1 MATDQ
6 ALRMTVE
13 EYLAFDLNAERR
25 HEFIDGDIR
34 EVSGASHHHIVI
46 AVDILLHLGAVLD
59 LRQFEPSMNEMRVR
73 IPGAHYY
80 YPDVVVS
87 AVPPTLEFELPA
99 TLIDPLVV
107 IECLSPSTA
116 HIDRGEKLHN
126 YRLIPSLTDY
136 LIVFQDEPR
145 IEQHFRQGERW
156 ERRTV
161 TGLSGVVSLLRL
173 DCELPLA
180 RVYRRVFA

>member
-34 EVSGASHHHIVI
+34 EVSGASRNHILIGDDII
-46 AVDILLHLGAVLD
+46 AYLVNVLNEQ
-59 LRQFEPSMNEMRVR
+59 RFEPYTSNMRVR
-73 IPGAHYY
+73 IPGANYY

-99 TLIDPLVV
+99 TLIDPLVIV
-107 IECLSPSTA
+107 ECLSPSTA
-116 HIDRGEKLHN
+116 HIDRGEKLDN

-136 LIVFQDEPR
+136 LIVSQDEPR
-145 IEQHFRQGERW
+145 IEQHTRSGGGW
-156 ERRTV
+156 ERHV
-161 TGLSGVVSLLRL
+161 ITGLSGVVSLLRL

>member
-13 EYLAFDLNAERR
+13 EYLAFDLNADRR

-34 EVSGASHHHIVI
+34 EMTGGTRHHMHIGGNIYV
-46 AVDILLHLGAVLD
+46 HLSNMLEVE
-59 LRQFEPSMNEMRVR
+59 QFEPFIENMRVR
-73 IPGAHYY
+73 IPGANYY

-99 TLIDPLVV
+99 TLIDPLVIV
-107 IECLSPSTA
+107 ECLSPSTA
-116 HIDRGEKLHN
+116 HIDRGEKLDN
-126 YRLIPSLTDY
+126 YRRIPSLTDY
-136 LIVFQDEPR
+136 LIVSQDEPR
-145 IEQHFRQGERW
+145 IEQHTRSGDGW
-156 ERRTV
+156 ERHV
-161 TGLSGVVSLLRL
+161 ITGLSGVVSLPSL

-180 RVYRRVFA
+180 RVFRRVFA